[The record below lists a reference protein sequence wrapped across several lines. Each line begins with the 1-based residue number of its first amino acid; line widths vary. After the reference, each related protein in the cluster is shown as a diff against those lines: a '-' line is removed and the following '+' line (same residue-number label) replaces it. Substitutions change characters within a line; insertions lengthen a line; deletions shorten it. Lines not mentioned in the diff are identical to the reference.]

1 MAIPDYQ
8 EFMLPLLKTLEDGK
22 EYHLKDIYKILAEK
36 CALSAEEQEERL
48 PSGRQLIFHNRIGW
62 ASTYLKKAALVESVK
77 RGVIKITNKG
87 LQLLSTNP
95 TTVNNSVLE
104 KYPEFLE
111 FKRSSSTNS
120 EKQSST
126 ETTDSSLTPIE
137 QIDSAFKSINSELI
151 DELLDTITQC
161 SPLFFEQLVV
171 ELLLKMGY
179 GGYREDA
186 GIPTQY
192 TNDGGIDGI
201 INEDP
206 LGLDTI
212 YLQAKRYSR
221 ERSVGRPDVQSFA
234 GALDMQKSRKGV
246 FITTSKF
253 SNDAIEYVNLIEKSI
268 VLIEGKKLAEL
279 MIQYNLGVSTRQTY
293 EIKDID
299 IDYFSED

>member
-1 MAIPDYQ
+1 MAIPTYQ
-8 EFMLPLLKTLEDGK
+8 EFMLPFLRTLGDGQEHK
-22 EYHLKDIYKILAEK
+22 LREIYKLLASESN
-36 CALSAEEQEERL
+36 LTEEEMEQKL
-48 PSGRQLIFHNRIGW
+48 PSGKQLVFHNRIGW
-62 ASTYLKKAALVESVK
+62 ARTYLKKAGLIDAPQ
-77 RGVIKITNKG
+77 RGVFTITQRGRDLLKSNPQEVTIKT
-87 LQLLSTNP
+87 
-95 TTVNNSVLE
+95 LE
-104 KYPEFLE
+104 QFPDFLE
-111 FKRSSSTNS
+111 FKELSSTSADREND
-120 EKQSST
+120 EQTKSSK
-126 ETTDSSLTPIE
+126 LTPVE

-161 SPLFFEQLVV
+161 TPLFFEQLVV

-212 YLQAKRYSR
+212 YLQAKRYSKD
-221 ERSVGRPDVQSFA
+221 RSVGRPDVQSFA

-246 FITTSKF
+246 FITTSRF

-268 VLIEGKKLAEL
+268 VLIDGKKLASL
-279 MIQYNLGVSTRQTY
+279 MIQYNLGVTIKQVY

-299 IDYFSED
+299 TDYFLEE

>member
-1 MAIPDYQ
+1 MAIPTYQ
-8 EFMLPLLKTLEDGK
+8 EFMLPFLRSLVDGQEHK
-22 EYHLKDIYKILAEK
+22 LREIYKLLASE
-36 CALSAEEQEERL
+36 CNLTEEEMEQKL
-48 PSGRQLIFHNRIGW
+48 PSGKQLVFHNRIGW
-62 ASTYLKKAALVESVK
+62 ARTYLKKAGLIDAPQ
-77 RGVIKITNKG
+77 RGVFTITQRGRDLLKSNPKEVTIKT
-87 LQLLSTNP
+87 
-95 TTVNNSVLE
+95 LE
-104 KYPEFLE
+104 QFPDFLE
-111 FKRSSSTNS
+111 FKELSSTSADREND
-120 EKQSST
+120 EQTKSSK
-126 ETTDSSLTPIE
+126 LTPVE

-151 DELLDTITQC
+151 DELLDTITRC
-161 SPLFFEQLVV
+161 TPLFFEQLVV

-221 ERSVGRPDVQSFA
+221 ERSVGRPDIQSFA

-268 VLIEGKKLAEL
+268 VLIDGKKLAEL